1 MSNRPDQVLT
11 RQQLADAFA
20 EIGIQQG
27 DAVILHSSFKSLGTV
42 DGGPNTVIDALLDAV
57 GPHGHLLVPT
67 FTYSLPMWHVEPF
80 DPKTSKARVGVIP
93 DVLRQRTDAH
103 RSFHPTHSVAVIGP
117 HAEDI
122 IRNHLHATP
131 LGADCPFDRMRKF
144 DAKILMLG
152 TFQDTNSSLHLCEV
166 LAGLPYVRV
175 AFTEGQDFE
184 IAWFINED
192 GQVEY
197 TQIFEVPGCSRGFRV
212 VEEPLRQVGVLRDV
226 RVGPSVSQ
234 LLRLNDLV
242 NAMKELLHADPTM
255 LLCTHN
261 DCGICPKRRRFM
273 AKQ

>member
-1 MSNRPDQVLT
+1 MSNQT
-11 RQQLADAFA
+11 RSSSNPAAA
-20 EIGIQQG
+20 CGGICRNWNSAKG

-57 GPHGHLLVPT
+57 GSHGHLLVPT

-93 DVLRQRTDAH
+93 EVLRQRPDAH

-197 TQIFEVPGCSRGFRV
+197 TQFFEVPGCSRGFSCR
-212 VEEPLRQVGVLRDV
+212 G
-226 RVGPSVSQ
+226 GTASPSGSSSGRSCGAFGESVASAE
-234 LLRLNDLV
+234 RPCKCYERT
-242 NAMKELLHADPTM
+242 APRGSHHAPVHT
-255 LLCTHN
+255 
-261 DCGICPKRRRFM
+261 
-273 AKQ
+273 